1 MKKRTALFLAT
12 LLIAAGAGFA
22 GDNPLVGTW
31 ELVSVTGNAADGT
44 KRDLHATKD
53 GFRSIKIYGKTH
65 YAVVSH
71 AADGTFSN
79 ASAGS
84 YVVKGETFAETL
96 QNSSNPGGVGKTFVH
111 EFSVSG
117 DLLTNA
123 YVNPLNGNKAKEV
136 WKRVE

>member
-12 LLIAAGAGFA
+12 LLIAAGVGFA

-31 ELVSVTGNAADGT
+31 EIVSVTGTAADGEEEE
-44 KRDLHATKD
+44 LHARKD

-84 YVVKGETFAETL
+84 YVVKDKTFEETL
-96 QNSSNPGGVGKTFVH
+96 KNSSNPEGVGKTYVH

-117 DLLTNA
+117 DLLTNSF
-123 YVNPLNGNKAKEV
+123 VNPVNGNKAKEV
-136 WKRVE
+136 WKRVK